1 MVLVLHRR
9 SDGRPGNTAAVIR
22 WKRKILTTAGG
33 RHFSREK
40 KFSFSPKKRKE
51 EKTIYSYSLAFYQPT
66 TFIVGVQSSMNL
78 MVFIEITSQSIPATY
93 CNATQ
98 TDVCY
103 ESIIVLCDH
112 IFRKRTKAPKRHTYP
127 AVIYHACTR
136 ELKSTVWLY

>member
-9 SDGRPGNTAAVIR
+9 SDGRPGSTAAVMR

-33 RHFSREK
+33 RHLSREK
-40 KFSFSPKKRKE
+40 KNFLFRRRNEKKK
-51 EKTIYSYSLAFYQPT
+51 KTIYSYSLVFYQPT

-78 MVFIEITSQSIPATY
+78 MVFIKITSQSIPATY

-136 ELKSTVWLY
+136 ELKSTV